1 MFRVLLV
8 CAALI
13 LVLVTPADAGRYQRT
28 KDRKIR
34 VWNEHPER
42 WDEGVWTGG
51 RDQNGNATGP
61 GVLMWYHVKQSIEM
75 GELIPS
81 ARGRALLPVASFTG
95 TMVDGRFEGIV
106 VTTDDNGKEIHA
118 KYADGSRTEP
128 WSEGSGAKL
137 AERAT
142 KKTMATAP
150 AGEPPAPAESPPK
163 IVRRSAVV
171 EAPTQDSQ
179 TLDVFRPPS
188 SLRASYAAPTPSDE
202 TNKDPSLA
210 QFKEQ
215 TDSAFSQV
223 RDATGNFREIEN
235 LNSVQPFPASVAKNV
250 QSLAERGRA
259 LGPKG
264 ADNGTLQSEATTSD
278 ALFVAEETTSAL
290 ASKDATGADLKL
302 TQFLNKHPAPPTDAQ
317 KPLWR
322 YLTSTRDLCDR
333 RQQEADAHVQQ
344 AQSLLAAGRTKEAI
358 AEYEA
363 ANRLFPSPL
372 IAEKIRQLAS
382 QLTTA
387 NQP

>member
-8 CAALI
+8 GAALLLI
-13 LVLVTPADAGRYQRT
+13 FINPADAGRYQRT

-34 VWNEHPER
+34 VWNERPER

-61 GVLMWYHVKQSIEM
+61 GVLMWYRVKKSIEM

-81 ARGRALLPVASFTG
+81 ARGRALAPVASFTG

-106 VTTDDNGKEIHA
+106 VTTDDSGKEIHA
-118 KYADGSRTEP
+118 KYVDGSRTEP
-128 WSEGSGAKL
+128 WSEGSGAKQ
-137 AERAT
+137 AAT
-142 KKTMATAP
+142 KKTMATTP
-150 AGEPPAPAESPPK
+150 AGEPSVPAESPPK

-188 SLRASYAAPTPSDE
+188 SLRASYAAPAPSDE
-202 TNKDPSLA
+202 PNKDPSLA
-210 QFKEQ
+210 QFKQQ
-215 TDSAFSQV
+215 TDSVFSQV

-235 LNSVQPFPASVAKNV
+235 LDSVQAFPTSVTRNV
-250 QSLAERGRA
+250 QSLAERGRE

-264 ADNGTLQSEATTSD
+264 ADHGVLQSEAATSD

-302 TQFLNKHPAPPTDAQ
+302 TQFLNKHPAAPTDAQ

-333 RQQEADAHVQQ
+333 RQQEADGHLQR
-344 AQSLLAAGRTKEAI
+344 AQSLLAAGRAKEAV

-382 QLTTA
+382 QSPTT